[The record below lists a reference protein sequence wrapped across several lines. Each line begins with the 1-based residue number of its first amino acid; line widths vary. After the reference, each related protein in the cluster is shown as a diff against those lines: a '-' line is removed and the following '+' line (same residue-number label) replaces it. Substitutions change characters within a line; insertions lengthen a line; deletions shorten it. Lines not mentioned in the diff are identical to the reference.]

1 MADHNIYISH
11 AWGGESEEIVQ
22 EIYKRCRAEG
32 LNIILDRKDLGYRE
46 SITSFMHELGRADAI
61 ILVVSNKYL
70 HSEYCM
76 FELLQIYENNNM
88 IRRIFPVVLD
98 EVSIAKS
105 TERLDL
111 VKYWEKET
119 ESLESKIRELK
130 NLSYIEGITDD
141 LNLYQKIRNNIANL
155 TKILKDINTL
165 NIRLHKDHDYQHL
178 IDSIKS
184 YLAKTEA
191 EGGSTGPSSSVGQS
205 RSDIRQEHPGHE
217 TNPSPMDEADSSSGS
232 DQSKK
237 WWRKVF
243 LVLPF
248 LLLIPAVLVWWIFKG
263 ENMSPETSPP
273 ETMQT
278 DGEPRQTSMREE
290 QIKEIKP
297 KSPEIEDP
305 SESISPAQFNPASSR
320 SAPDGPQALDNE
332 SEPASGIALGAVEKD
347 SGSTLPAQNDRA
359 ENEAVTVDT
368 ALVQAVSPQGEDAI
382 RRDVARETEAGVYRM
397 EEVYVPSSEITVGVA
412 EDISSNR
419 VTDGGVV
426 YLKILAPI
434 SVQGHQL
441 VERDARVRAAVI
453 DAKPS
458 HQGSRASL
466 GIRLEAVETVDGQ
479 WLELSYH
486 DIIDRRRGEIVF
498 EAGTVFE
505 NVEIN
510 PATINLKVIQE

>member
-1 MADHNIYISH
+1 MADHNVYISH

-76 FELLQIYENNNM
+76 FELLQIYENKN
-88 IRRIFPVVLD
+88 IIHRIFPVLLD

-119 ESLESKIRELK
+119 ESLETKIRELK

-165 NIRLHKDHDYQHL
+165 NIRLHKEHDYQHL
-178 IDSIKS
+178 IESIKS
-184 YLAKTEA
+184 YLAKA
-191 EGGSTGPSSSVGQS
+191 EVERGSSGTSSLGQSSSNTFREYPGQ
-205 RSDIRQEHPGHE
+205 E
-217 TNPSPMDEADSSSGS
+217 TNPSPMDEVDSSSGT
-232 DQSKK
+232 DQGKK

-243 LVLPF
+243 LVVPLF
-248 LLLIPAVLVWWIFKG
+248 LLIPAALMWWILKE
-263 ENMSPETSPP
+263 ENNSSETSPP
-273 ETMQT
+273 KSMQT
-278 DGEPRQTSMREE
+278 DGELRQTSLIENP
-290 QIKEIKP
+290 IKELKP
-297 KSPEIEDP
+297 KPPEDKN
-305 SESISPAQFNPASSR
+305 SSGSISAESHDPASSR
-320 SAPDGPQALDNE
+320 TLPGDPLAQKDEL
-332 SEPASGIALGAVEKD
+332 EPTSGVALGAVEGD
-347 SGSTLPAQNDRA
+347 SESTRSVQNDRSD
-359 ENEAVTVDT
+359 NEVVTVDT
-368 ALVQAVSPQGEDAI
+368 ALVQVVSPEKVDTR
-382 RRDVARETEAGVYRM
+382 RRDLAPEKEEVAYRM
-397 EEVYVPSSEITVGVA
+397 EEVYVPSSEITVRVF

-419 VTDGGVV
+419 VIDGGVV
-426 YLKILAPI
+426 YLQTLAPF
-434 SVQGHQL
+434 SVQGHQI
-441 VERDARVRAAVI
+441 VDRDARVRAAVI

-458 HQGSRASL
+458 RQGGRASL

-479 WLELSYH
+479 WLALSYH

-510 PATINLKVIQE
+510 PATINLKVNVE